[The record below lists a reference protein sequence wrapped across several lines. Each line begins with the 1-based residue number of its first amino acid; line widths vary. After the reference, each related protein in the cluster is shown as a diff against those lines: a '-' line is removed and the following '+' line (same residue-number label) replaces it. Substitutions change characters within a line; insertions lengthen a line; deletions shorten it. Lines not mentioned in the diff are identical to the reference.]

1 MPVRGSL
8 SPCPFCDGQGL
19 LTFERGPEVEPCTE
33 CKGTGRVYGDPMFRG
48 LFAEL
53 LRQKGVFLDA
63 DMRLLLLGLDALDQR
78 LEALEV
84 DASRSS

>member
-33 CKGTGRVYGDPMFRG
+33 CKGTGRVYSDPAYKG

-53 LRQKGVFLDA
+53 LRQKGLFLAA
-63 DMRLLLLGLDALDQR
+63 DMRLLLLGLDALDER
-78 LEALEV
+78 LGALED
-84 DASRSS
+84 DAHRSS

>member
-8 SPCPFCDGQGL
+8 SPCPLCDGQGL

-33 CKGTGRVYGDPMFRG
+33 CNGTGRVYSDRTYKG

-53 LRQKGVFLDA
+53 LKQKGIFLDA
-63 DMRLLLLGLDALDQR
+63 DMRLLLLGLDALDER
-78 LEALEV
+78 LRALED
-84 DASRSS
+84 DAHRSG